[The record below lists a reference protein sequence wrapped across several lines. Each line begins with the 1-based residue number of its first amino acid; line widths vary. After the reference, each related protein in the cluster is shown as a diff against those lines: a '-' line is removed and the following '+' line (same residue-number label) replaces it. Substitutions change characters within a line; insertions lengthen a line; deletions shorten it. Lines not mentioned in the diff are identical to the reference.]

1 MMNRE
6 GQDGFWEQERMV
18 RTWFGLLRQA
28 EPSSQL
34 IETHVSWIVISG
46 QYAYKIKKALYLDFL
61 DYSDL
66 ATRRFYC
73 REEIRLN
80 RRTAPEIYL
89 DVIQIGGDRSAPQ
102 LRADPPLEYA
112 VRMRYFENDRQL
124 DRLIERD
131 VLDASHIDRLA
142 DAVGD
147 FHASLQALPEEANN
161 AHYGAADVQLHL
173 VAENLQEVRKRLI
186 DPDDIALWDEVKHAQ
201 IAEFMA
207 CRDCFAKRQRG
218 GFVRECHGDL
228 HMGNLVEIGGK
239 VVLFDGID
247 FSPEYRWM
255 DVMNDAAFAF
265 MDLLH
270 YGKNALAWR
279 FLNRYLEKTGDYEGV
294 ALLRFYAAYRATV
307 RAKVRLIC
315 LSQAGASMAS
325 DGVVRRYL
333 RLARDLLVRRRPALV
348 LTMGLPGAGKSVFAR
363 MAVGE
368 LHGICLRS
376 DIERKRF
383 AMDDASRYSENSRL
397 QVYEHLLAKADVLLM
412 AGMTVIVDA
421 AFLRHSLRDMFA
433 KLAKKRSIPFAIA
446 WVVASLDTLYRRVT
460 ERQRL
465 GSDVSEAGPE
475 VLTLLKDRM
484 EAPLPDEKAVTV
496 RFVNEGPSGL
506 DAAAPQWQTLRQL
519 TGQRPARL

>member
-1 MMNRE
+1 
-6 GQDGFWEQERMV
+6 
-18 RTWFGLLRQA
+18 
-28 EPSSQL
+28 
-34 IETHVSWIVISG
+34 
-46 QYAYKIKKALYLDFL
+46 
-61 DYSDL
+61 
-66 ATRRFYC
+66 
-73 REEIRLN
+73 
-80 RRTAPEIYL
+80 
-89 DVIQIGGDRSAPQ
+89 
-102 LRADPPLEYA
+102 
-112 VRMRYFENDRQL
+112 
-124 DRLIERD
+124 
-131 VLDASHIDRLA
+131 
-142 DAVGD
+142 
-147 FHASLQALPEEANN
+147 
-161 AHYGAADVQLHL
+161 
-173 VAENLQEVRKRLI
+173 
-186 DPDDIALWDEVKHAQ
+186 
-201 IAEFMA
+201 
-207 CRDCFAKRQRG
+207 
-218 GFVRECHGDL
+218 
-228 HMGNLVEIGGK
+228 
-239 VVLFDGID
+239 
-247 FSPEYRWM
+247 
-255 DVMNDAAFAF
+255 
-265 MDLLH
+265 
-270 YGKNALAWR
+270 
-279 FLNRYLEKTGDYEGV
+279 
-294 ALLRFYAAYRATV
+294 
-307 RAKVRLIC
+307 
-315 LSQAGASMAS
+315 MAS